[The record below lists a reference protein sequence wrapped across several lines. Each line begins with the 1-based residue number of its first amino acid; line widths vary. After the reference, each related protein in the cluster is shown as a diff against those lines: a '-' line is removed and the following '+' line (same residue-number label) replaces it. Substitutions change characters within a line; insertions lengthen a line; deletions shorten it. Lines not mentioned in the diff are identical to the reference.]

1 MPKFMRPTLLG
12 KLHGAV
18 LQRIASEPACR
29 SVPTVLKKPSA
40 KSQNLRSLR
49 MPIGEKKIELN
60 CFFRTHLPDKIA
72 VVDWAVEVGCFSGKE
87 SPMYS

>member
-40 KSQNLRSLR
+40 KSQNLRGASEGQL
-49 MPIGEKKIELN
+49 EKKFLN
-60 CFFRTHLPDKIA
+60 
-72 VVDWAVEVGCFSGKE
+72 
-87 SPMYS
+87 

>member
-29 SVPTVLKKPSA
+29 SVPTVLKKPS
-40 KSQNLRSLR
+40 
-49 MPIGEKKIELN
+49 
-60 CFFRTHLPDKIA
+60 DKIA

>member
-1 MPKFMRPTLLG
+1 
-12 KLHGAV
+12 
-18 LQRIASEPACR
+18 
-29 SVPTVLKKPSA
+29 
-40 KSQNLRSLR
+40 

>member
-1 MPKFMRPTLLG
+1 
-12 KLHGAV
+12 
-18 LQRIASEPACR
+18 
-29 SVPTVLKKPSA
+29 
-40 KSQNLRSLR
+40 

-87 SPMYS
+87 SPMYSQDGFLAANKKHHYNKPLKIHENVYLKYVKLIQRGSRVPTYRIF